1 MGVWYNTRHLLGI
14 DVADA
19 TIEKQASGLE
29 SRQVSFANVHLGR
42 VASCSAEIRGTPE
55 RADMAG
61 SIPYCL
67 RGSLGRVTA
76 SMASSSGDEDA
87 VRWPKG

>member
-19 TIEKQASGLE
+19 TIEKQASGLALRR
-29 SRQVSFANVHLGR
+29 SSFATVHLVR
-42 VASCSAEIRGTPE
+42 VASCSAERRGTPE

-61 SIPYCL
+61 SIPYRL
-67 RGSLGRVTA
+67 REFL
-76 SMASSSGDEDA
+76 
-87 VRWPKG
+87 RWGYCKHGITIG